1 MMVNEFN
8 ATIHTWEVYVTK
20 KKKIF
25 VKVKS
30 LIKSKTVA
38 TSLPMNE
45 KV

>member
-20 KKKIF
+20 KKIF

-30 LIKSKTVA
+30 FIKRKTVA